1 MYLAHAGAREG
12 LMDMCVGRVG
22 STAKRRR
29 GGFTLTELIVVVAI
43 IAIIAAI
50 AFPVFVKAKEYAK
63 ISECLS
69 NLRAIGSGLQMYL
82 NEYDTRFPAAVPW
95 GTPAYWREQRNQKT
109 IQELLSPYVHNA
121 IVAAQDGSYVSAGV
135 FACPADTG
143 IPSDVKTRFDIP
155 ARRPVWQHTGC
166 SYEYYAT
173 NQYDYLAQD
182 EDPEIVRWTGLSPE
196 IEHNS
201 VYQRV
206 GAPLSAIIHPT
217 KKAVLGDVW
226 FWHMGDEVP
235 VERIRF
241 RDTLFAD
248 GHAERVRGTHHL
260 EARIQQLKRWHSY
273 NEIEDQ
279 IGGITGY

>member
-1 MYLAHAGAREG
+1 MCLAHAGAREG
-12 LMDMCVGRVG
+12 LRDMSVGRADETG
-22 STAKRRR
+22 RRRR
-29 GGFTLTELIVVVAI
+29 GGFTLTELIVVIAI

-69 NLRAIGSGLQMYL
+69 NLRAIGAGLQMYL
-82 NEYDTRFPAAVPW
+82 NEYDARFPAAAPW
-95 GTPAYWREQRNQKT
+95 GTPAYWKDRDNQKT
-109 IQELLSPYVHNA
+109 IQELLSPYVQTG
-121 IVAAQDGSYVSAGV
+121 ITAAQDGSFANAGV
-135 FACPADTG
+135 FACPADSG
-143 IPSDVKTRFDIP
+143 IPGDVKTRFDIP
-155 ARRPVWQHTGC
+155 PRLPVWRHTGC

-173 NQYDYLAQD
+173 NQYNYLDQD

-196 IEHNS
+196 IERNS

-206 GAPLSAIIHPT
+206 GAPLSAVVHPT
-217 KKAVLGDVW
+217 RKAVLGDVW

-235 VERIRF
+235 IERIRF

-260 EARIQQLKRWHSY
+260 EARLQQLKRWHSY